1 MSSPLLTAPHI
12 LVHVSARAR
21 RDSVRESNICCSVP
35 ALYEKYVNT
44 SNPAFDEWDLSQ
56 RMAADGGLQQLENH
70 YKTFI
75 VSCFPRL

>member
-1 MSSPLLTAPHI
+1 M
-12 LVHVSARAR
+12 
-21 RDSVRESNICCSVP
+21 P